1 MSKKTLGGFEIQSP
15 KYGVL
20 DMLDASKGE
29 SWIFQ
34 HSRESAPLKKE
45 VGVITLSFWHLDA
58 FHKKRANFL
67 EVNIH
72 WRLRCPSSCLS
83 ELPYFNALEPP
94 EIAGCV
100 PYKSP
105 HTVWQMLIPIVVL
118 VNAYIYYRILFQPL
132 GPVYKMINLFK
143 VITWHHYHSAT
154 VSELRCL

>member
-1 MSKKTLGGFEIQSP
+1 MRVWPIAFTSSSSFWSCFVILPTSCFVHHQEMQRATSSTCVGNRCLAGRCRKKPLEVLKSKAQ

-45 VGVITLSFWHLDA
+45 VGVITLNFWHLDV
-58 FHKKRANFL
+58 FHKKQANFL
-67 EVNIH
+67 EVDIH

-100 PYKSP
+100 PYKSLY
-105 HTVWQMLIPIVVL
+105 TVW
-118 VNAYIYYRILFQPL
+118 
-132 GPVYKMINLFK
+132 
-143 VITWHHYHSAT
+143 
-154 VSELRCL
+154 